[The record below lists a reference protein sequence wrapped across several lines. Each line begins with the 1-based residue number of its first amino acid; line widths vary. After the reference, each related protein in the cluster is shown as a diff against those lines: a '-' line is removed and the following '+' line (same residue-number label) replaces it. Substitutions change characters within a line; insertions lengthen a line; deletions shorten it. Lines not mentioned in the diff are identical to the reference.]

1 MVTTCIY
8 KGLARG
14 RMDRLY
20 LSCLPF
26 GYVGV
31 FLLLH
36 FGTDLSVSLVCG
48 IALLIGD
55 APGAMLAAI
64 IIGSLSLVR
73 KSEEHPGSTVRNSAE
88 IKQGTNHRPTAN

>member
-1 MVTTCIY
+1 MVATCIY
-8 KGLARG
+8 RGLTRR

-36 FGTDLSVSLVCG
+36 SKTDLSVSLVCG

-55 APGAMLAAI
+55 APGAMLAAL

-73 KSEEHPGSTVRNSAE
+73 KSEEYRGSTVRNSAGAHSVIAPKDE
-88 IKQGTNHRPTAN
+88 